1 MRRAVA
7 AVLCVL
13 TAAVCCCLCHADSE
27 FYEDNFRSEWD
38 EWRGVLT
45 ERLPDGASIED
56 PEDAAQSLGS
66 VWSLSDWLKRAA
78 DAVFSFWSED
88 ARLLCELL
96 AVLLVSALFYRLRDG
111 LGASD
116 LGSVF
121 SLCTGLALCVEVT
134 DALGALLT
142 SAQEFLAFLASLC
155 GGVAPLACAVTA
167 AGGQIS
173 FSAVLNGSLAL
184 LYTIFQNVSA
194 WLLLPVVR
202 VILAWSIVCG
212 VSQSM
217 HAEGIV
223 RCVRR
228 VFTWGLAVLA
238 LLLGFVISVQSVVAR
253 SADTLTIRTVRF
265 ALGNL
270 IPLIGGALS
279 ETLTTTAGSLRVI
292 RTACGTLSMA
302 AVVCALMPLVVRLIL
317 THAVLGLGQGAAE
330 LIGCEREGKML
341 GEFGT
346 AVGYMLALCALGAML
361 MILVLA
367 LLCGMSGGT

>member
-13 TAAVCCCLCHADSE
+13 LAAACSSMCHAETESYTE
-27 FYEDNFRSEWD
+27 SFRDEWD
-38 EWRGVLT
+38 EFRGAMPEQLMGDAV
-45 ERLPDGASIED
+45 PDD
-56 PEDAAQSLGS
+56 PADAVGMMGT
-66 VWSLSDWLKRAA
+66 VWSLSSWMKRAA
-78 DAVFSFWSED
+78 GSVSSFWRED

-96 AVLLVSALFYRLRDG
+96 ALLLISALFYRLRDG
-111 LGASD
+111 LGPAD
-116 LGSVF
+116 LGAVF
-121 SLCTGLALCVEVT
+121 SLCACLALCLEMT
-134 DALGALLT
+134 DALGPLLAA
-142 SAQEFLAFLASLC
+142 AQDFLSFLASLC
-155 GGVAPLACAVTA
+155 AGVSPLACAVTA

-173 FSAVLNGSLAL
+173 FSAVLNASLAL
-184 LYTIFQNVSA
+184 LYTVFQNLSA

-202 VILAWSIVCG
+202 VTLAWSLVCG
-212 VSQSM
+212 ASQTL

-228 VFTWGLAVLA
+228 VFTWGLAVLT

-253 SADTLTIRTVRF
+253 STDTLTLRTVRF
-265 ALGNL
+265 AFGNL

-279 ETLTTTAGSLRVI
+279 ETMTTAAGSLRVI

-302 AVVCALMPLVVRLIL
+302 AVLGTLMPLVVRLIL
-317 THAVLGLGQGAAE
+317 AHAMLGIGQGAAE
-330 LIGCEREGKML
+330 LIGCEREGKVL

-361 MILVLA
+361 MILILA
-367 LLCGMSGGT
+367 LLCGMSGGM